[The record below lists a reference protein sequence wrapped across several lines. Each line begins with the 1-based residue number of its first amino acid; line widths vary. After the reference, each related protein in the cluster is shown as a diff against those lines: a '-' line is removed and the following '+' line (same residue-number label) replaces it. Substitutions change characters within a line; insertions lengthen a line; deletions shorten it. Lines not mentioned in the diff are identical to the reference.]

1 MDDSSTHLSLLARL
15 RLTPADEQAWSEF
28 VERYGR
34 QVYAWCR
41 QWGLQEADAEDVT
54 QNVLADLARQMR
66 TFEYQPTGR
75 FRSWLRTIAHRAWCD
90 LLASRKAANTGSG
103 DSAVLGL
110 LNSVEARED
119 LLKHLDSECERELLE
134 AAMNQVQQRVEP
146 NTWEAFRLTAQEG
159 RAGAE
164 TAQRLGLQVAAVFKA
179 KSRVQKMIREEVAKL
194 EGDESHA
201 SLPQS

>member
-1 MDDSSTHLSLLARL
+1 MADSSTRLSLLGRL
-15 RLTPADEQAWSEF
+15 RLTPTDQEAWGEF

-54 QNVLADLARQMR
+54 QNVLVDLARQMR
-66 TFEYQPTGR
+66 TFEYHPSGR

-90 LLASRKAANTGSG
+90 LLDSRKAATTGGG
-103 DSAVLGL
+103 DSAVLDL

-119 LLKHLDSECERELLE
+119 LLKHLDSECQSELLE
-134 AAMNQVQQRVEP
+134 AAMNQVRQRVES

-159 RAGAE
+159 LPGAE
-164 TAQRLGLQVAAVFKA
+164 TAERLGLQVAAVFKA

-194 EGDESHA
+194 EGE
-201 SLPQS
+201 

>member
-1 MDDSSTHLSLLARL
+1 MADSSTRLSLLGRL
-15 RLTPADEQAWSEF
+15 RLTPTDQEAWGEF

-66 TFEYQPTGR
+66 TFEYHPSGR

-90 LLASRKAANTGSG
+90 LLDSRKAATTGSG

-110 LNSVEARED
+110 LNSVEAHED
-119 LLKHLDSECERELLE
+119 LLKHLDSECRRELLE
-134 AAMNQVQQRVEP
+134 AAMNQVRQRVES

-159 RAGAE
+159 LPGAE
-164 TAQRLGLQVAAVFKA
+164 TAERLGLQVAAVFKA

-194 EGDESHA
+194 EGE
-201 SLPQS
+201 

>member
-1 MDDSSTHLSLLARL
+1 MADSSTRLSLLGRL
-15 RLTPADEQAWSEF
+15 RLTPTDEQAWSEF

-66 TFEYQPTGR
+66 TFEYQPSGR
-75 FRSWLRTIAHRAWCD
+75 FRSWLRTIAHRGWCD
-90 LLASRKAANTGSG
+90 LLASRKAATNGSG